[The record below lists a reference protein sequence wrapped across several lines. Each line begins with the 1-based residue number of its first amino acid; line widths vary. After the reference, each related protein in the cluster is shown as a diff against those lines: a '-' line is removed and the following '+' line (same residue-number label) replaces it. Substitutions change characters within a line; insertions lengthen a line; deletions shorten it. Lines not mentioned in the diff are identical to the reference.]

1 MLDLQE
7 LSAICQQHGI
17 SCMLGEKLASHI
29 TFRVGGECPALL
41 TVNTV
46 SDAKLILQYLRANQ
60 APHALIGRGSNL
72 LVPDQ
77 GYPGIV
83 VKLGGE
89 LATKIQTDTER
100 GTITAA
106 AGLNLRKLCVAA
118 LQASLSGL
126 EFAYGIPGTVGG
138 AVYMNAG
145 AYGGDFGGVLE
156 RVRILDARLNDR
168 VIQAKELDLRYR
180 HSAFMD
186 ALRGSV
192 ILSATVKLTN
202 GNAKEIRAKMQE
214 LLGKRQAKQPL
225 EYPSA
230 GSTFKRPNAPD
241 VYASKLI
248 DDCGLKG
255 YRVGDA
261 QVSTKH
267 AGFVINRGSATYAE
281 IIAVCKHVQEVVEAQ
296 TGYRL
301 ELEPE
306 ILEVVHNSAQ

>member
-1 MLDLQE
+1 MLDIQE
-7 LSAICQQHGI
+7 LAQICRQHGI
-17 SCMLGEKLASHI
+17 GCLLNEKLSSHV

-41 TVNTV
+41 TPNNV
-46 SDAKLILQYLRANQ
+46 SDTKLILQYLRANQ
-60 APHALIGRGSNL
+60 IPHALIGRGSNL

-89 LATKIQTDTER
+89 LANKIQTDPER

-106 AGLNLRKLCVAA
+106 AGLNLKKLCVAA
-118 LQASLSGL
+118 LQASLTGL

-145 AYGGDFGGVLE
+145 AYDGEFSGVLE
-156 RVRILDARLNDR
+156 RVRILDNRLNDR
-168 VIQAKELDLRYR
+168 VLNVKDLNMSYR
-180 HSAFMD
+180 HSAFM
-186 ALRGSV
+186 AELRGAV
-192 ILSATVKLTN
+192 ILSATVQLKP
-202 GNAKEIRAKMQE
+202 GNAEEIRAKMQD
-214 LLGKRQAKQPL
+214 LLGRRQTKQPL

-230 GSTFKRPNAPD
+230 GSTFKRPAGS
-241 VYASKLI
+241 YASKLI
-248 DDCGLKG
+248 DECGLKG

-267 AGFVINRGSATYAE
+267 AGFVINRGNATYAE
-281 IIAVCKHVQEVVEAQ
+281 IIAVCKHVQEVVETQ
-296 TGYRL
+296 TGYHL

-306 ILEVVHNSAQ
+306 ILAPKPDFAE

>member
-1 MLDLQE
+1 MLDIHE
-7 LSAICQQHGI
+7 LAAVCQQHGI
-17 SCMLGEKLASHI
+17 PCLLGEKLSSHI

-41 TVNTV
+41 TLNTV
-46 SDAKLILQYLRANQ
+46 SDAKLILQYLRANDI
-60 APHALIGRGSNL
+60 PHALIGRGSNL

-77 GYPGIV
+77 GFPGVV

-89 LATKIQTDTER
+89 LSSKITTDAEH

-106 AGLNLRKLCVAA
+106 GGLNLKKMCVAA
-118 LQASLSGL
+118 LQASLTGL

-145 AYGGDFGGVLE
+145 AYGGDFAGVLE

-168 VIQAKELDLRYR
+168 VIQAKDLDLRYR

-186 ALRGSV
+186 TLRGSV
-192 ILSATVKLTN
+192 ILSATVKLTH
-202 GNAKEIRAKMQE
+202 GNAEEIRAKMQE
-214 LLGKRQAKQPL
+214 LLGKRQSKQPL

-230 GSTFKRPNAPD
+230 GSTFKRPDAPD
-241 VYASKLI
+241 VYASRLI

-267 AGFVINRGSATYAE
+267 AGFVINRGHATYAE
-281 IIAVCKHVQEVVEAQ
+281 IIAVCRHVQEVVEAE
-296 TGYRL
+296 TGYKL

-306 ILEVVHNSAQ
+306 ILEIARS

>member
-7 LSAICQQHGI
+7 LAAICQQHGI
-17 SCMLGEKLASHI
+17 QCLLSEKLSSHI
-29 TFRVGGECPALL
+29 TFRVGGACPALL
-41 TVNTV
+41 TLNNVP
-46 SDAKLILQYLRANQ
+46 DAKLILQYLRANQ
-60 APHALIGRGSNL
+60 VPHALIGRGSNL

-77 GYPGIV
+77 GYPGVV

-89 LATKIQTDTER
+89 LANKIQTDTEH

-118 LQASLSGL
+118 LQSSLTGL

-168 VIQAKELDLRYR
+168 VLQVKDLDMRYR

-186 ALRGSV
+186 TLRGSV
-192 ILSATVKLTN
+192 ILSATVKLAQ
-202 GNAKEIRAKMQE
+202 GDPAEIRSKMHD
-214 LLGKRQAKQPL
+214 LLGRRQAKQPL

-267 AGFVINRGSATYAE
+267 AGFVINRGNATYAE
-281 IIAVCKHVQEVVEAQ
+281 IIAVCSHVQEVVEAA
-296 TGYRL
+296 TGYKL

-306 ILEVVHNSAQ
+306 ILEVQRK